1 MKGKFHQYS
10 GDSSDRRLIHVY
22 LTIIAILF
30 SYLLYWLSKNTCL
43 VIPWWFDAPAIFGFY
58 GLIYFWFKK
67 VLWRNKTARLLFNIK
82 TPNWNGDY
90 SCILKTSYD
99 NFESEKPVSLKLI
112 QDWDS
117 IIVQIET
124 ENSISNS
131 LSGSFS
137 LDETVFSKF
146 TYEYINKPKNHA
158 PETMNIHY
166 GMASI
171 WMDSGKL
178 NGEFFNGR
186 GRNNY
191 GIIEESE

>member
-10 GDSSDRRLIHVY
+10 GDSVDRRLIHVY
-22 LTIIAILF
+22 LTIIAIVF
-30 SYLLYWLSKNTCL
+30 SYLLYWLSENTPL
-43 VIPWWFDAPAIFGFY
+43 NIPWWFDAPAIFGFY
-58 GLIYFWFKK
+58 GLLYLWFKK
-67 VLWRNKTARLLFNIK
+67 YLWKQKIIRFIFNIK
-82 TPNWNGDY
+82 TPNWNGVY

-99 NFESEKPVSLKLI
+99 NFESEKLISVKII

-137 LDETVFSKF
+137 IDETANSKF
-146 TYEYINKPKNHA
+146 TYEYMNKPKNHA
-158 PETMNIHY
+158 PDTMNIHY

-171 WMDSGKL
+171 SKDSEIL
-178 NGEFFNGR
+178 SGEFFNGR

-191 GIIEESE
+191 GIFKGIE